1 MEWIVLRT
9 LVSLAAIIALMLGL
23 AYLGKKYLHAGK
35 GARRSLVDVEIL
47 GHRSLQPRTS
57 VYVIKVLNRVIVV
70 GTSEHGMHTLSEMS
84 DPETLASVED
94 KIVAGTPS
102 GRWFPGAN
110 AEVAG
115 GTRSFSDFLKT
126 SLRGAIFATKHSK

>member
-9 LVSLAAIIALMLGL
+9 LMSLAAIIALMLGL
-23 AYLGKKYLHAGK
+23 AYLGKKYLNAGK
-35 GARRSLVDVEIL
+35 GARRSLVDVEVL

-70 GTSEHGMHTLSEMS
+70 GTSEHGMQTLSEMS
-84 DPETLASVED
+84 DPGTLASVEE
-94 KIVAGTPS
+94 KITAGTPP

-110 AEVAG
+110 AEAAG
-115 GTRSFSDFLKT
+115 GNRSFADFLKT
-126 SLRGAIFATKHSK
+126 SLRGAIFATRHSR

>member
-35 GARRSLVDVEIL
+35 GARRSLVDVEVL

-57 VYVIKVLNRVIVV
+57 VYVVKVLTRVIVV
-70 GTSEHGMHTLSEMS
+70 GTSEHGMQTLSEIT
-84 DPETLASVED
+84 DPETLAAVDE
-94 KIVAGTPS
+94 KIAAAAAP
-102 GRWFPGAN
+102 GRWFPGAK
-110 AEVAG
+110 ADAAG
-115 GTRSFSDFLKT
+115 GTRSFSEFLRT
-126 SLRGAIFATKHSK
+126 SLGGAFVATKHTK

>member
-23 AYLGKKYLHAGK
+23 AYLGKRYLHAGK

-70 GTSEHGMHTLSEMS
+70 GTSEHGMQTLSEMS
-84 DPETLASVED
+84 DPETLASVES
-94 KIVAGTPS
+94 KIIAGTPP
-102 GRWFPGAN
+102 GHWFPGTN
-110 AEVAG
+110 ADVAG